1 MKIAGRIF
9 WASILLLSVLSSF
22 VAAESDIEAQR
33 SCSYCGMDRKAYGYS
48 RMVVVYEGGAKVGTC
63 SLHCTVTE
71 LKENGG
77 RKVKALLVADR
88 DTRKLI
94 PAESAIWVMGGRKKG
109 VMTQRPKWAFA
120 TQAGAAAFIAA
131 NGGVLTGWQSVLAA
145 AVEDAELQSR
155 RR

>member
-9 WASILLLSVLSSF
+9 CISALLLSVLSSY

-33 SCSYCGMDRKAYGYS
+33 SCNYCGMDRKAYGYS
-48 RMVVVYEGGAKVGTC
+48 RMVVVYDDGAQVGTC

-71 LKENGG
+71 LKASGG

-94 PAESAIWVMGGRKKG
+94 PAESAIWVMGGR
-109 VMTQRPKWAFA
+109 
-120 TQAGAAAFIAA
+120 
-131 NGGVLTGWQSVLAA
+131 
-145 AVEDAELQSR
+145 
-155 RR
+155 